1 MNFLDDIFWGNPVRS
16 WLIALGICLGLALGL
31 RLVLAILKPRL
42 VRLAKHTKNTIDDV
56 VVEALGRTHLL
67 TLLAIGLVTAAH
79 SVDLPGGINLLLH
92 DFLVVVLIVQTGLW
106 IAYVVTHWL
115 DHYRTRQME
124 DDRGAAT
131 AVGIISF
138 AVQVAIWTTALL
150 AILSNLNV
158 NITALITGLGI
169 GGIAVALALQNVFSD
184 LFASLS
190 IVFDKPFV
198 IGDFIIVGEH
208 LGSVEHVGLKTTRVR
223 SLSGEQ
229 LVFSNSDLLTSRI
242 RNFGRMYERRVV
254 FQLGVTYQTLQE
266 KLVEIPG
273 IIREAIEEQENTRF
287 DRSNFAKYGDFA
299 LNFET
304 VYYVL
309 ASDYNLYMNIQ
320 EKINLKIRER
330 FLAEEIEFAYP
341 TQKLFLQREEG

>member
-1 MNFLDDIFWGNPVRS
+1 MNLLDEIFWGNPVRS

-31 RLVLAILKPRL
+31 RLVLAILKSRL
-42 VRLAKHTKNTIDDV
+42 GRLAKHTRNSIDDV
-56 VVEALGRTHLL
+56 AVEALGRTVMP
-67 TLLAIGLVTAAH
+67 TLLVIGLATAAQTL
-79 SVDLPGGINLLLH
+79 DLPDGTNLILH
-92 DFLVVVLIVQTGLW
+92 HLLVVVMIVQVGLW
-106 IAYVVTHWL
+106 IAYVATHWL
-115 DHYRTRQME
+115 DHYRSRQMKN
-124 DDRGAAT
+124 DRGAAT
-131 AVGIISF
+131 AVGAISF
-138 AVQVAIWTTALL
+138 VVQVAIWTTALL
-150 AILSNLNV
+150 AILGNLEV
-158 NITALITGLGI
+158 NITALVAGLGI

-198 IGDFIIVGEH
+198 IGDFIIVGEQM
-208 LGSVEHVGLKTTRVR
+208 GSVEHVGLKTTRVR

-229 LVFSNSDLLTSRI
+229 LVFANSDLLTSRI
-242 RNFGRMYERRVV
+242 RNFGRLYERRVV

-273 IIREAIEEQENTRF
+273 IIREAIEEQEKTRF

-309 ASDYNLYMNIQ
+309 ASDYNLYMDIQ

-341 TQKLFLQREEG
+341 TQTLILQRGDG